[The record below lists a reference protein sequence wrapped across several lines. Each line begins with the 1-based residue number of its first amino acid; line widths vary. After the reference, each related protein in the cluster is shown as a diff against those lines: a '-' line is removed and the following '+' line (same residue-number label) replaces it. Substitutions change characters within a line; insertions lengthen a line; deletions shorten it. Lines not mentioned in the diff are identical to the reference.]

1 MKERFSHA
9 GDILALVVKFS
20 FIVQDGDVVL

>member
-1 MKERFSHA
+1 MKEIFSHA

-20 FIVQDGDVVL
+20 FIIQDADVVL